1 MLQPIVLSGGS
12 GSRLWPLSREQQP
25 KQLLKLF
32 GDFSMLQSTIL
43 RLNDFSGDFPI
54 SHKPIVVCNQS
65 YRFITAEQL
74 QEIKVSATVM
84 LEPIARNTAPALTVA
99 AFQTLAAGNPD
110 ALMLVMPAD
119 HLIEDQAAFHA
130 AVSIGIKRAT
140 EGALVCFGVVPS
152 KPDVGYGYIK
162 MNRAESANGA
172 NPLIS
177 FVEKPDAK
185 TAQEYLDTG
194 DYVWNSG
201 IFLMKA
207 QVWLDAVEK
216 LNPKMHKACRAAV
229 QASKVDSDFLRISEA
244 EFTDCPDD
252 SIDYAV
258 MEHAGLG
265 NKHGLTA
272 YVVPMN
278 VGWSDVGAWDAVWD
292 ASEKDVNGNVTRGKG
307 SAVFHGAT
315 NCMAH
320 AASKRLVTVLGLE
333 DVVVIDTAD
342 AVMIAHKNALPDLKN
357 MVLKVKDSHLQLTKH
372 WRQVIRPWGSY
383 DSIDSGE
390 NFQVKRIIVNPGQ
403 VLSLQ
408 MHHHRAEHWIVV
420 KGTGKITKGE
430 ETFLLSEN
438 QSTYIPI
445 GMVHR
450 LENPGKFPLEMIE
463 VQSGSYLGEDDI
475 IRLEDV
481 YGRVETAALVQ
492 S

>member
-32 GDFSMLQSTIL
+32 GEFSMLQSTIL
-43 RLNDFSGDFPI
+43 RLNDFSGDLPI
-54 SHKPIVVCNQS
+54 SRKPIVVCNQS

-74 QEIKVSATVM
+74 QEIKVSGTVM
-84 LEPIARNTAPALTVA
+84 LEPFARNTAPALTVA
-99 AFQTLAAGNPD
+99 AIQTIATGNPD
-110 ALMLVMPAD
+110 TLMLVMPAD
-119 HLIEDQAAFHA
+119 HLIEDEVAFHA
-130 AVSIGIKRAT
+130 AITIGIKRAA
-140 EGALVCFGVVPS
+140 EGALVCFGVVPN

-162 MNRAESANGA
+162 MDRAESSSGA
-172 NPLIS
+172 YPLIS

-185 TAQEYLDTG
+185 TAQEYLDTV

-229 QASKVDSDFLRISEA
+229 EASKIDSDFLRIDEA
-244 EFTDCPDD
+244 EFEACPDD

-258 MEHAGLG
+258 MGHAGFG

-278 VGWSDVGAWDAVWD
+278 VGWSDVGVWD
-292 ASEKDVNGNVTRGKG
+292 ASEKDANGNATRGKG
-307 SAVFHGAT
+307 SAVFHEST

-333 DVVVIDTAD
+333 DVVVNDTAD
-342 AVMIAHKNALPDLKN
+342 AVM
-357 MVLKVKDSHLQLTKH
+357 
-372 WRQVIRPWGSY
+372 
-383 DSIDSGE
+383 
-390 NFQVKRIIVNPGQ
+390 
-403 VLSLQ
+403 
-408 MHHHRAEHWIVV
+408 
-420 KGTGKITKGE
+420 
-430 ETFLLSEN
+430 
-438 QSTYIPI
+438 
-445 GMVHR
+445 MVHR
-450 LENPGKFPLEMIE
+450 LENPGKFPLKMIE

-475 IRLEDV
+475 VRLEDV
-481 YGRVETAALVQ
+481 YGRVEAAAT
-492 S
+492 